1 MDLCNGSL
9 HDLIVQ
15 KKGAFDDNQDWKLNI
30 IVKLGQV
37 LHQLHSIP
45 VIHQDI
51 KPENFLLM
59 GNIVKLTDFGLSDF
73 GNISAVANGTPGYMA
88 PEVIQVAKSGGT
100 FTNKADMWSLGATIY
115 EVLLLEYLVKKPK
128 TSEAIKPTPKW
139 EKVDKKFGEVIS
151 LCKELLR
158 SDPEKRISAGKFS
171 YKVNKV
177 KLQAI

>member
-15 KKGAFDDNQDWKLNI
+15 EKGACDDNQDWKLNI

-73 GNISAVANGTPGYMA
+73 GNISAWTIFLSSKAELQIPLGLV
-88 PEVIQVAKSGGT
+88 QKAKYIFS
-100 FTNKADMWSLGATIY
+100 SLLWMSTAA
-115 EVLLLEYLVKKPK
+115 LEWML
-128 TSEAIKPTPKW
+128 
-139 EKVDKKFGEVIS
+139 
-151 LCKELLR
+151 
-158 SDPEKRISAGKFS
+158 
-171 YKVNKV
+171 
-177 KLQAI
+177 